1 MSRRA
6 TGRTTSRSPGSTWL
20 DDGYFSVFGN
30 EQSDLS
36 APYETFNIVQ
46 MHVPRGGALG
56 DGVYEVG
63 LAIVAPDAN
72 ANYPGDYTG
81 VQTAYVNVGASGGT
95 HFWLAGYPMS
105 DAFQLAQ
112 SHFGLGQY
120 HCNATWDGDHFDAS
134 QGGTTAQLV
143 GRCCDHRENPRSLT
157 ELSTTN
163 LLAPSLA
170 PPGRRPKIEGAHVL
184 RDETGAA
191 GLARSRGL

>member
-1 MSRRA
+1 MSHRA

-36 APYETFNIVQ
+36 APYGTFNIVQ

-56 DGVYEVG
+56 DGVYDVG

-72 ANYPGDYTG
+72 GNYPGDYTG
-81 VQTAYVNVGASGGT
+81 VQTAYVNVGASVGT

-120 HCNATWDGDHFDAS
+120 HCNATDGDHFDAS

-143 GRCCDHRENPRSLT
+143 GRCCDHRENPRTLT

-163 LLAPSLA
+163 PAGPEFGATGEAPEDR
-170 PPGRRPKIEGAHVL
+170 GRARAQRRNGGCRPRAL
-184 RDETGAA
+184 
-191 GLARSRGL
+191 SRGL